1 LLQPSRN
8 PPAHLSRN
16 QVRSEAAL
24 KPIVRISCFGTTF
37 AMPIGSPYETSFAER
52 IGERV
57 SIKRIS
63 KG

>member
-1 LLQPSRN
+1 
-8 PPAHLSRN
+8 
-16 QVRSEAAL
+16 
-24 KPIVRISCFGTTF
+24 
-37 AMPIGSPYETSFAER
+37 MPIGSPYETSFAER